1 MCEPYNFEVRV
12 KTALQL
18 TDVTLAYARDQI
30 AVKNLNLEVES
41 GELLALLG
49 PSGCGKTTSM
59 KAVAGLLEPVSGQIR
74 LGNKDITRV
83 PANRR
88 DIGMVFQSY
97 ALFPHLSVF
106 ENVAFGLRIR
116 RVETKELEERVRL
129 ALETV
134 DLAGFHQRLP
144 AQLSGG
150 QQQRVALARAFVI
163 RPQLMLLD
171 EPLSN
176 LDARLRL
183 EMRVEIRRLQK
194 QLGVTMLYVT
204 HDQAEALAL
213 ADRVAIMNAGRI
225 EQLATP
231 EVIYN
236 QPATVFAA
244 RFVGFDN
251 ILPVKILENRVQIGR
266 IEQTLSRVV
275 GKNANRAA
283 WRSESIE
290 LGGNTWTGKVLT
302 RSFEGQRV
310 EYQLETELGLIR
322 ASIESDKAIWKEN
335 DTVGF
340 GLPLARAVF
349 LEESN
354 A

>member
-1 MCEPYNFEVRV
+1 V

-18 TDVTLAYARDQI
+18 TNLTLSYTKEQI
-30 AVKNLNLEVES
+30 AVQNLGLEVES

-49 PSGCGKTTSM
+49 PSGCGKTTTM

-74 LGNKDITRV
+74 LGDKDITKV

-116 RVETKELEERVRL
+116 RVEAKELEQRVSQ

-134 DLAGFHQRLP
+134 DLSNFHQRFP
-144 AQLSGG
+144 TQLSGG

-194 QLGVTMLYVT
+194 QLYVT

-236 QPATVFAA
+236 NPATVFAA

-251 ILPVKILENRVQIGR
+251 ILPIKILEHRLQIGR
-266 IEQTLSRVV
+266 LEQVLPRALN
-275 GKNANRAA
+275 GKFNRAA
-283 WRSESIE
+283 WRSESIQ
-290 LGGNTWTGKVLT
+290 LGENTWTGKVLT

-322 ASIESDKAIWKEN
+322 ASVESEKAIWKEH

-340 GLPLARAVF
+340 GLPLAKAVF
-349 LEESN
+349 LEEHN

>member
-1 MCEPYNFEVRV
+1 M

-18 TDVTLAYARDQI
+18 TNLTLSYTREQI
-30 AVKNLNLEVES
+30 AVQSLNLEVES

-49 PSGCGKTTSM
+49 PSGCGKTTTM

-74 LGNKDITRV
+74 LGEKEITRV

-116 RVETKELEERVRL
+116 RVEPKELEARVRQ

-134 DLAGFHQRLP
+134 DLSSFHQRLP

-251 ILPVKILENRVQIGR
+251 ILPIKILEHRLQIGR
-266 IEQTLSRVV
+266 IEQALPRALSN
-275 GKNANRAA
+275 KFNRAA

-322 ASIESDKAIWKEN
+322 ASVESEKAVWKEH
-335 DTVGF
+335 DTLGF

-349 LEESN
+349 LEE
-354 A
+354 

>member
-1 MCEPYNFEVRV
+1 M

-18 TDVTLAYARDQI
+18 TNLTLSYTREQI
-30 AVKNLNLEVES
+30 AVQNLNLEVES

-49 PSGCGKTTSM
+49 PSGCGKTTTM

-74 LGNKDITRV
+74 LGEKEITRV

-97 ALFPHLSVF
+97 ALFPHLNVF

-116 RVETKELEERVRL
+116 RVETKELEARVRQ

-134 DLAGFHQRLP
+134 DLASFHQRLP

-251 ILPVKILENRVQIGR
+251 ILPIKILEHRLQIGR
-266 IEQTLSRVV
+266 IEQALPRALSN
-275 GKNANRAA
+275 KFNRAA

-322 ASIESDKAIWKEN
+322 ASIESDKAVWKEN
-335 DTVGF
+335 DT
-340 GLPLARAVF
+340 L
-349 LEESN
+349 
-354 A
+354 

>member
-1 MCEPYNFEVRV
+1 M

-18 TDVTLAYARDQI
+18 TNLTLSYTREQI
-30 AVKNLNLEVES
+30 AVQNLNLEVES

-49 PSGCGKTTSM
+49 PSGCGKTTTM
-59 KAVAGLLEPVSGQIR
+59 KAVAGLLEPASGQIR
-74 LGNKDITRV
+74 LGEKEITRV

-116 RVETKELEERVRL
+116 RVEQKELEQRVTQ

-134 DLAGFHQRLP
+134 DLSSFHQRLP

-251 ILPVKILENRVQIGR
+251 ILPIKILEHRLQIGR
-266 IEQTLSRVV
+266 LEQALSQNLNSKFNRV
-275 GKNANRAA
+275 A

-322 ASIESDKAIWKEN
+322 ASVESEKAIWKEH
-335 DTVGF
+335 DTLGF
-340 GLPLARAVF
+340 GLPVARAVF
-349 LEESN
+349 LEE
-354 A
+354 

>member
-1 MCEPYNFEVRV
+1 M

-18 TDVTLAYARDQI
+18 TNLTLSYTREQI
-30 AVKNLNLEVES
+30 AVQNLGLEVES

-49 PSGCGKTTSM
+49 PSGCGKTTTM
-59 KAVAGLLEPVSGQIR
+59 KAVAGLLEPVSGKIR
-74 LGNKDITRV
+74 LGDQDITKV

-116 RVETKELEERVRL
+116 RVEAKELEQRVSQ
-129 ALETV
+129 ALKTV
-134 DLAGFHQRLP
+134 DLSHFHQRFP

-236 QPATVFAA
+236 APATVFAA
-244 RFVGFDN
+244 RFVGSDN
-251 ILPVKILENRVQIGR
+251 ILPIKILENRLQIGQVKQVLS
-266 IEQTLSRVV
+266 QTIP
-275 GKNANRAA
+275 AHFNRAA
-283 WRSESIE
+283 WRSESVR
-290 LGGNTWTGKVLT
+290 LGENTWSGKVLT

-322 ASIESDKAIWKEN
+322 ASVESEKAIWKEQ
-335 DTVGF
+335 DTLGF
-340 GLPLARAVF
+340 GLPVARAVF
-349 LEESN
+349 LREDNASN
-354 A
+354 LD

>member
-1 MCEPYNFEVRV
+1 V
-12 KTALQL
+12 Q
-18 TDVTLAYARDQI
+18 
-30 AVKNLNLEVES
+30 NLGLEVES

-49 PSGCGKTTSM
+49 PSGCGKTTTM

-74 LGNKDITRV
+74 LGDKDITKV
-83 PANRR
+83 PAHRR

-116 RVETKELEERVRL
+116 RVEQKELEQRVSQ

-134 DLAGFHQRLP
+134 DLSNFYQRFP
-144 AQLSGG
+144 TQLSGG

-236 QPATVFAA
+236 APATVFAA

-251 ILPVKILENRVQIGR
+251 ILPIKILEHRLQIGHL
-266 IEQTLSRVV
+266 EQALPRALN
-275 GKNANRAA
+275 GNFNRAA
-283 WRSESIE
+283 WRSENIQ
-290 LGGNTWTGKVLT
+290 LGENTWAGKVLT

-322 ASIESDKAIWKEN
+322 ASVESEKAIWKEH
-335 DTVGF
+335 DVAGF
-340 GLPLARAVF
+340 DLPLAKAVF
-349 LEESN
+349 LEEQN

>member
-1 MCEPYNFEVRV
+1 M

-18 TDVTLAYARDQI
+18 TNLTLSYTREQI
-30 AVKNLNLEVES
+30 AVQNLNLEVES

-49 PSGCGKTTSM
+49 PSGCGKTTTM
-59 KAVAGLLEPVSGQIR
+59 KAVAGLLEPASGQIR
-74 LGNKDITRV
+74 LGEKEITRV

-116 RVETKELEERVRL
+116 RVEQKELEQRVTQ

-134 DLAGFHQRLP
+134 DLSSFHQRLP

-183 EMRVEIRRLQK
+183 EMRVEIRRLHK

-251 ILPVKILENRVQIGR
+251 ILPIKILEHRLQIGR
-266 IEQTLSRVV
+266 LEQALSQNLNSKFNRV
-275 GKNANRAA
+275 A

-322 ASIESDKAIWKEN
+322 ASVNSEKAVWKEH
-335 DTVGF
+335 DTLGF
-340 GLPLARAVF
+340 GLPVARAVF
-349 LEESN
+349 LEE
-354 A
+354 

>member
-1 MCEPYNFEVRV
+1 M

-18 TDVTLAYARDQI
+18 TNLTLSYTREQI
-30 AVKNLNLEVES
+30 AVQNLNLEVES

-49 PSGCGKTTSM
+49 PSGCGKTTTM
-59 KAVAGLLEPVSGQIR
+59 KAVAGLLEPASGQIR
-74 LGNKDITRV
+74 LGEKEITRV

-116 RVETKELEERVRL
+116 RVEQKELEQRVTQ

-134 DLAGFHQRLP
+134 DLSSFHQRLP

-251 ILPVKILENRVQIGR
+251 ILPIKILEHRLQIGR
-266 IEQTLSRVV
+266 LEQALSQNLNSKFNRV
-275 GKNANRAA
+275 A

-322 ASIESDKAIWKEN
+322 ASVNSEKAVWKEH
-335 DTVGF
+335 DTLGF
-340 GLPLARAVF
+340 GLPVARAVF
-349 LEESN
+349 LEE
-354 A
+354 

>member
-1 MCEPYNFEVRV
+1 V

-18 TDVTLAYARDQI
+18 TNLTLSYTREQI
-30 AVKNLNLEVES
+30 AVQNLNLEVES

-49 PSGCGKTTSM
+49 PSGCGKTTTM
-59 KAVAGLLEPVSGQIR
+59 KAMAGLLEPVSGQIR
-74 LGNKDITRV
+74 LGEKEITRV

-116 RVETKELEERVRL
+116 RVEQKELEQRVTQ

-134 DLAGFHQRLP
+134 DLSSFHQRLP

-251 ILPVKILENRVQIGR
+251 ILPIKILEHRLQIGR
-266 IEQTLSRVV
+266 LEQALPRALS
-275 GKNANRAA
+275 NNFNRAA

-290 LGGNTWTGKVLT
+290 LGGNTWTGKVIT

-310 EYQLETELGLIR
+310 EYQLGTELGLIR
-322 ASIESDKAIWKEN
+322 ASIESDKAVWKEN
-335 DTVGF
+335 DTLGF

-349 LEESN
+349 LEE
-354 A
+354 

>member
-1 MCEPYNFEVRV
+1 M

-18 TDVTLAYARDQI
+18 TNLTLSYTREQI
-30 AVKNLNLEVES
+30 AVQNLNLEVES

-49 PSGCGKTTSM
+49 PSGCGKTTTM
-59 KAVAGLLEPVSGQIR
+59 KAVAGLLEPASGQIR
-74 LGNKDITRV
+74 LGEKEITRV

-116 RVETKELEERVRL
+116 RVEQKELEQRVTQ

-134 DLAGFHQRLP
+134 DLSSFHQRLP

-251 ILPVKILENRVQIGR
+251 ILPIKILEHRLQIGR
-266 IEQTLSRVV
+266 LEQALSQNLNSKFNRV
-275 GKNANRAA
+275 A

-322 ASIESDKAIWKEN
+322 ASVNSEKAVWKEH
-335 DTVGF
+335 DTLGF

-349 LEESN
+349 LEE
-354 A
+354 

>member
-1 MCEPYNFEVRV
+1 MNPATEVRV
-12 KTALQL
+12 NPTALQL
-18 TDVTLAYARDQI
+18 SNLTLSYARDQI
-30 AVKNLNLEVES
+30 AVQKLNLSVES

-49 PSGCGKTTSM
+49 SSGCGKTTTM
-59 KAVAGLLEPVSGQIR
+59 RAVAGLLEPQAGSIQLGQT
-74 LGNKDITRV
+74 DITKL

-116 RVETKELEERVRL
+116 RIESQELQRRVTE
-129 ALETV
+129 ALKTV
-134 DLAGFHQRLP
+134 DLGNFHQRLP

-213 ADRVAIMNAGRI
+213 ADRVAIMNGGKI

-236 QPATVFAA
+236 APATVFAA

-251 ILPVKILENRVQIGR
+251 ILPVQILENRLKIGKL
-266 IEQTLSRVV
+266 EQVLPQKVLAGV
-275 GKNANRAA
+275 NRAA
-283 WRSESIE
+283 WRSESVL
-290 LGGNTWTGKVLT
+290 LGGNTWAGRVIT

-322 ASIESDKAIWKEN
+322 ASVESAQAIWQEN
-335 DTVGF
+335 QNLTF
-340 GLPLARAVF
+340 GLPLEKAVW
-349 LEESN
+349 LEEKN

>member
-1 MCEPYNFEVRV
+1 M

-18 TDVTLAYARDQI
+18 TNLTLSYTREQI
-30 AVKNLNLEVES
+30 AVQNLNLEVES

-49 PSGCGKTTSM
+49 PSGCGKTTTM
-59 KAVAGLLEPVSGQIR
+59 KAVAGLLEPASGQIR
-74 LGNKDITRV
+74 LGEKEITRV

-116 RVETKELEERVRL
+116 RVEQKELEQRVTQ

-134 DLAGFHQRLP
+134 DLSSFHQRLP

-183 EMRVEIRRLQK
+183 EMRVEIRRLHK

-251 ILPVKILENRVQIGR
+251 ILPIKILEHRLQIGR
-266 IEQTLSRVV
+266 LEQALSQNLNSKFNRV
-275 GKNANRAA
+275 A

-322 ASIESDKAIWKEN
+322 ASVNSEKAVWKEH
-335 DTVGF
+335 DTLGF

-349 LEESN
+349 LEE
-354 A
+354 

>member
-1 MCEPYNFEVRV
+1 M

-18 TDVTLAYARDQI
+18 TNLTLSYTREQI
-30 AVKNLNLEVES
+30 AVQNLNLEVES

-49 PSGCGKTTSM
+49 PSGCGKTTTM

-74 LGNKDITRV
+74 LGEKEITRV

-116 RVETKELEERVRL
+116 RIEQKELEQRVTQ

-134 DLAGFHQRLP
+134 DLSSFHQRLP

-251 ILPVKILENRVQIGR
+251 ILPIKILEHRLQIGQ
-266 IEQTLSRVV
+266 IEQALPRALSN
-275 GKNANRAA
+275 KFNRAA

-322 ASIESDKAIWKEN
+322 ASIESEKAIWKEH
-335 DTVGF
+335 DTLGF

-349 LEESN
+349 LEE
-354 A
+354 